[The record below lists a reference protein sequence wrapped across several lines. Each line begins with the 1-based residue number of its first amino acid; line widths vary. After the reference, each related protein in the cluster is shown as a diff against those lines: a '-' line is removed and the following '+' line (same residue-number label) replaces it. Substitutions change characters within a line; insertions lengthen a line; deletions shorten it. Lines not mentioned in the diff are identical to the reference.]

1 MRGFDEWYDLF
12 QKLFSVFHVHFHV
25 SVQIRLRHWTEFL
38 LDYHVAFFAWMW
50 QLRTK
55 AIRHTL
61 VHACTGGL
69 VSRCFVDVYAV
80 VSLDDAA
87 KQLRL
92 GKNDGGESSVLRQS
106 QCSGDKNMHPTHYLQ
121 FLRVCLGFI
130 PHFTIMCHR
139 NNPAILLEENVVA
152 PSILP
157 EVMNYITGER
167 RVDDDRKPFM
177 G

>member
-1 MRGFDEWYDLF
+1 
-12 QKLFSVFHVHFHV
+12 
-25 SVQIRLRHWTEFL
+25 
-38 LDYHVAFFAWMW
+38 MW